1 MESIPY
7 ILRAVCSGVLE
18 GTWSQR
24 LSKVPLNPELLR
36 GRRSKCSVQSPGAPE
51 NVLAMAGQVGAGPF
65 EATELLQ
72 ELYLKVC
79 MYVSSSY
86 LRVQGC
92 MPLALGDKEGLMA
105 LWLDLT
111 WPRGDQPSCSA
122 WESPSFRTESPMSI
136 LNKPGC
142 LCMALKTKLS
152 SLLSWTVLQRP
163 SPHQPSSSR
172 PVSSMPLEPVWKSD
186 LLLKNQSL
194 WHGHWLCACSRAMRA
209 LCCRPC
215 WHAVP
220 WACHELPHLYMCPL
234 FSVWQLQP
242 LSPACPVLHL
252 KKPPFSEQ
260 K

>member
-136 LNKPGC
+136 LNKPGY

-163 SPHQPSSSR
+163 LTSLPALDPYPQCHWS
-172 PVSSMPLEPVWKSD
+172 LFEN
-186 LLLKNQSL
+186 LTFCLKTKVFGMGIGCVL
-194 WHGHWLCACSRAMRA
+194 V
-209 LCCRPC
+209 
-215 WHAVP
+215 AVP
-220 WACHELPHLYMCPL
+220 WEPCVADPVDMLFPEHAMNCHTSIC
-234 FSVWQLQP
+234 V
-242 LSPACPVLHL
+242 
-252 KKPPFSEQ
+252 PFSLSGNSSH
-260 K
+260 